1 MHLFFVDQYISL
13 DMMAPIIHKLSK
25 KNKVFL
31 CNFNK
36 IQSLKKIEL
45 YKFIIDQKNVS
56 EVRDVIKFFSKENF
70 YLVLINLL
78 LLLPAPILKKGYRYW
93 KYIWENVNFI
103 SRDLLIKFIKNNRI
117 KTFSYDE
124 SLVEDKKK
132 FIISISKELNIPLIM
147 NHGGLYTLKTSKK
160 KNVKFQECDF
170 FLSPNKY
177 PIYAHK
183 LDKTYLCS
191 GKYHQLGSPRFDNEW
206 LNVLEKIHNRSKIIN
221 RKKIKIAFFV
231 RPTSIS
237 YSETL
242 NLLKNLDKIENIE
255 VKLNYKPRDVWPTK
269 CSSISKSE
277 MQSSELIFWSDLVI
291 SYASSIILEG
301 ICRNKPL
308 IYLDYLQIHKKNDT
322 SWFDDFECIKK
333 AKNSKHVIKLI
344 MGFKKNRN
352 KLNISKSNKKIILK
366 NFITH
371 KSGKGILSKYNS
383 FYNSLNS

>member
-1 MHLFFVDQYISL
+1 MHLFFVDQYISV
-13 DMMAPIIHKLSK
+13 DMMAPVIYKLAK
-25 KNKVFL
+25 KNNVFV

-70 YLVLINLL
+70 YLALINLL
-78 LLLPAPILKKGYRYW
+78 LLLPAPFLKKGYRYW
-93 KYIWENVNFI
+93 KYIWENVNFV
-103 SRDLLIKFIKNNRI
+103 SRDLLIKFIKNNKI

-124 SLVEDKKK
+124 SLVENKKK

-147 NHGGLYTLKTSKK
+147 NHGGLYTLKARKK
-160 KNVKFQECDF
+160 KNYKFKECDF
-170 FLSPNKY
+170 FLSPNKF
-177 PIYAHK
+177 PIFANK
-183 LDKTYLCS
+183 LDKIYLRS
-191 GKYHQLGSPRFDNEW
+191 GKYHQLGSPRFDEEW
-206 LNVLEKIHNRSKIIN
+206 LNVLKKIFKRSKTTN
-221 RKKIKIAFFV
+221 KKKIKVAFFV

-242 NLLKNLDKIENIE
+242 NLLKDLYKIENIE

-269 CSSISKSE
+269 CSSISRSE

-322 SWFDDFECIKK
+322 SWFDDFVCIKK
-333 AKNSKHVIKLI
+333 AKNSNHVIKLI
-344 MGFKKNRN
+344 MNFKKNRD
-352 KLNISKSNKKIILK
+352 KLIINELNKKLILK

-371 KSGKGILSKYNS
+371 KSGRGILNKYNS
-383 FYNSLNS
+383 FYNNLNK